1 MRPELSPRPRTWL
14 TVVLALVILLP
25 ALFGFGTKFREFLLL
40 VGDEDGAF
48 TVLPILNYL
57 LVSLG
62 FIGLFLWAVL
72 HGMFRDIE
80 KPKYR
85 MLLNEQRLDA
95 ELRRD
100 REATNEEWG
109 DHGRAG

>member
-1 MRPELSPRPRTWL
+1 MI
-14 TVVLALVILLP
+14 VLALVILLP

-48 TVLPILNYL
+48 TVMPILNYL

-62 FIGLFLWAVL
+62 FLGLFLWAVL

-95 ELRRD
+95 AMRRD
-100 REATNEEWG
+100 REETSEEWE

>member
-1 MRPELSPRPRTWL
+1 MNSKTSHRRRPWRMI
-14 TVVLALVILLP
+14 VLALVILLP

-48 TVLPILNYL
+48 TVMPILNYL

-62 FIGLFLWAVL
+62 FLGLFLWAVL

-95 ELRRD
+95 ALRRED
-100 REATNEEWG
+100 RKSTRLNSS
-109 DHGRAG
+109 H

>member
-1 MRPELSPRPRTWL
+1 M
-14 TVVLALVILLP
+14 VVLALVILLP

-48 TVLPILNYL
+48 TVMPILNYL

-62 FIGLFLWAVL
+62 FLGLFLWAVL

-95 ELRRD
+95 AMRRD
-100 REATNEEWG
+100 REEATEEWG
-109 DHGRAG
+109 DHGRA